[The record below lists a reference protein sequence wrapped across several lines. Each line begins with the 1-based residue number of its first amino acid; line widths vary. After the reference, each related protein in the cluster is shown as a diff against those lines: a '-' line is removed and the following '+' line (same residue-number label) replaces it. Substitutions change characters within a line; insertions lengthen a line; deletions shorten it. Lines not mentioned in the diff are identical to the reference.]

1 MTKVLIFNGSPRRN
15 GNTSTLIKECVRA
28 IKDSGKEA
36 EVFFLND
43 MTIKS
48 CQFCDWCIDNNAL
61 SCVEEDDMHELYPKL
76 LESDVI
82 IFAAPIFWF
91 TISAQMKL
99 FMDRLYALHAKG
111 GKFQLSPKKIG
122 TILVYGDNDVET
134 SGVNNAI
141 GTMKDIISYMKSE
154 DMGIV
159 HGTAYKIGD
168 AEKNTELMKQAYDL
182 GLEVSK

>member
-28 IKDSGKEA
+28 INKSGKEA
-36 EVFFLND
+36 EIFFLND
-43 MTIKS
+43 MTIKP
-48 CQFCDWCIDNNAL
+48 CQFCDWCIDNNVL

-91 TISAQMKL
+91 NVSAQMKI
-99 FMDRLYALHAKG
+99 FIDRLYAFHGKG
-111 GKFQLSPKKIG
+111 GFPLTQKKIG

>member
-1 MTKVLIFNGSPRRN
+1 MLTFNPKSYACFIN
-15 GNTSTLIKECVRA
+15 S
-28 IKDSGKEA
+28 
-36 EVFFLND
+36 VFF
-43 MTIKS
+43 S
-48 CQFCDWCIDNNAL
+48 A
-61 SCVEEDDMHELYPKL
+61 S
-76 LESDVI
+76 
-82 IFAAPIFWF
+82 PI
-91 TISAQMKL
+91 
-99 FMDRLYALHAKG
+99 LYAVHAKG
-111 GKFQLSPKKIG
+111 DKFQLSPKKIG

-168 AEKNTELMKQAYDL
+168 AKKNTELMKQAYDL

>member
-36 EVFFLND
+36 EIFFLND
-43 MTIKS
+43 MNIKP

-122 TILVYGDNDVET
+122 TMLVYGDNDVET

-168 AEKNTELMKQAYDL
+168 AEKNTELMKLAYDL
-182 GLEVSK
+182 GFAVSK